1 MLIGLHSD
9 RSRAGKDSV
18 AGILVRKYGFRQ
30 VALADAIRK
39 MLLEIDPLVEDDNYN
54 VKRLSDIH
62 WELDGDWDKIKA
74 DCRESVDLM
83 IALGQSARD
92 IISEDVWLNA
102 AFPTMSYD
110 PERDGHIVISDIRQ
124 PNEVEFL
131 YQWGGE
137 LWYVE
142 RPSLDDST
150 KRGMD
155 GLLKDAHF
163 EARIVND
170 GTLASLEDKV
180 SWIIEQDWPVDG

>member
-1 MLIGLHSD
+1 MIG
-9 RSRAGKDSV
+9 
-18 AGILVRKYGFRQ
+18 
-30 VALADAIRK
+30 
-39 MLLEIDPLVEDDNYN
+39 
-54 VKRLSDIH
+54 
-62 WELDGDWDKIKA
+62 
-74 DCRESVDLM
+74 
-83 IALGQSARD
+83 LGQSARD
-92 IISEDVWLNA
+92 VISEDVWLNA

-110 PERDGHIVISDIRQ
+110 PQRDGHIVISDIRQ

-142 RPSLDDST
+142 RPGLDDAN

-170 GTLASLEDKV
+170 GTLADLEDTV
-180 SWIIEQDWPVDG
+180 SWIIEQDWPV

>member
-39 MLLEIDPLVEDDNYN
+39 MLLEIDPLLEDDNYD
-54 VKRLSDIH
+54 VVRLS
-62 WELDGDWDKIKA
+62 ELHKDFRGDWDLIKA
-74 DCRESVDLM
+74 ESRESVDLM

-110 PERDGHIVISDIRQ
+110 PDRDGNIVISDIRQ
-124 PNEVEFL
+124 PNEVDFL
-131 YQWGGE
+131 YRWGGE
-137 LWYVE
+137 LWYIE
-142 RPSLDDST
+142 RPSIDDSN

-170 GTLASLEDKV
+170 GTLSSLEDKV
-180 SWIIEQDWPVDG
+180 SWIIEQDWPVE